1 MVAVLSAGADRSQR
15 SQLRAAIDAV
25 FADFT
30 WSPELVRASL
40 GAAPEPEP
48 AQPAEIEETQ
58 EPQVAEPASPD
69 ADDMESQHYQ
79 DPQNVFSLAIPDGL
93 NAQPQ
98 TQEAPGSIVYGFFSP
113 DNEDEPV
120 VAAGFISIAYAVEQD
135 DSTPLFRAVSDE
147 EWTRFIDEFL
157 LFDSTIEVLEDRRD
171 DQLRTA
177 CLHMHAPRTSLRRTY
192 GHGSQ
197 RRTGSLPSLSPPIS
211 PVLAVQT
218 RSTPR

>member
-1 MVAVLSAGADRSQR
+1 
-15 SQLRAAIDAV
+15 
-25 FADFT
+25 
-30 WSPELVRASL
+30 
-40 GAAPEPEP
+40 
-48 AQPAEIEETQ
+48 
-58 EPQVAEPASPD
+58 
-69 ADDMESQHYQ
+69 MESQHYQ

-177 CLHMHAPRTSLRRTY
+177 FLHMHARRTSLRVPMGMVEKTD
-192 GHGSQ
+192 GVAAVLIASDIAGISGADAFHTALTSFNW
-197 RRTGSLPSLSPPIS
+197 SLPK
-211 PVLAVQT
+211 
-218 RSTPR
+218 PRPRLRR